1 MERSTVNPDKVHEVH
16 EVPEGMKIAEESP
29 DKKRLSKRTINILRV
44 VVLLVVIAMTIVL
57 VINRERVQELQTY
70 GYPGIFL
77 FSILANATILIPVPG
92 VVFTSAM
99 GAVFDPLY
107 VSLVAGAGA
116 ALGELSGY
124 LAGFSGQA
132 VLENSARYDR
142 VVRWM
147 RKYGDVTILVLAF
160 IPNPLFDLAGVIA
173 GILKMPVWK
182 FLVFC
187 VIGKIL
193 KMMVFAFAGHGVMNL
208 LEKIF

>member
-1 MERSTVNPDKVHEVH
+1 MQSEIMPRPDHEAL
-16 EVPEGMKIAEESP
+16 PESP
-29 DKKRLSKRTINILRV
+29 RLGSAMSKRKLNILRV
-44 VVLLVVIAMTIVL
+44 IVLLGVIGLTVVL
-57 VINRERVQELQTY
+57 VIYREEIQALQAF

-99 GAVFDPLY
+99 GAVFNPLF
-107 VSLVAGAGA
+107 VSLAAGAGA

-132 VLENSARYDR
+132 VVEDSPRYQR

-147 RKYGDVTILVLAF
+147 EKYGDITILILAF
-160 IPNPLFDLAGVIA
+160 IPNPLFDLAGIVA

-182 FLVFC
+182 FLAFC

-193 KMMVFAFAGHGVMNL
+193 KMMMFAYAGNWVMQT
-208 LEKIF
+208 LENIF

>member
-1 MERSTVNPDKVHEVH
+1 MTSSETDILSDGT
-16 EVPEGMKIAEESP
+16 EGEQESQ
-29 DKKRLSKRTINILRV
+29 KKRKISKKTLNILRAV
-44 VVLLVVIAMTIVL
+44 ILVGVIALTVVLVL
-57 VINRERVQELQTY
+57 NREKIQGLKAY

-99 GAVFDPLY
+99 GAIFNPLL
-107 VSLVAGAGA
+107 VSIFAGAGA

-132 VLENSARYDR
+132 VVENSERYEK

-147 RKYGDVTILVLAF
+147 RKYGDVTILALAF
-160 IPNPLFDLAGVIA
+160 IPNPLFDVAGAIAGV
-173 GILKMPVWK
+173 LKMPVWK
-182 FLVFC
+182 FLIYC

-193 KMMVFAFAGHGVMNL
+193 KMMMFAYAGDWVMRLLDQVF
-208 LEKIF
+208 

>member
-1 MERSTVNPDKVHEVH
+1 MNPDEFSSD
-16 EVPEGMKIAEESP
+16 PEDVDFQKQPPE
-29 DKKRLSKRTINILRV
+29 KKRLSKTTLNIIRGF
-44 VVLLVVIAMTIVL
+44 VLLGVIALTVVL
-57 VINRERVQELQTY
+57 VINRDRIQGLQAY

-99 GAVFDPLY
+99 GAIFNPLF
-107 VSLVAGAGA
+107 VSLAAGAGA

-132 VLENSARYDR
+132 VVENKPRYER

-147 RKYGDVTILVLAF
+147 EKYGDVTIVVLAF
-160 IPNPLFDLAGVIA
+160 IPNPLFDLAGIVA

-182 FLVFC
+182 FLIYAV
-187 VIGKIL
+187 VGKIF
-193 KMMVFAFAGHGVMNL
+193 KMMMFAYAGEWVMNL
-208 LEKIF
+208 LERIF